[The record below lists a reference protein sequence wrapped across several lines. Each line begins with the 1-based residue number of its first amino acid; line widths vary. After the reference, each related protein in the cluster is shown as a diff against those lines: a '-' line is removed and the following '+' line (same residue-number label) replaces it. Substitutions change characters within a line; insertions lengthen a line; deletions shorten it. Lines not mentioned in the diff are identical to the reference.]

1 MLQKALCTS
10 KCFMKALARKRRF
23 PLSRKCLPESA
34 ASRFPE
40 SAWPES
46 AAFRFP
52 ESNYAFA
59 FRFPE
64 SNYAFQKAIRK
75 ALSAFPAR
83 EVLYLSLIHI

>member
-1 MLQKALCTS
+1 MKAFYAFQKALCAS

-23 PLSRKCLPESA
+23 PLSRKRL
-34 ASRFPE
+34 
-40 SAWPES
+40 PES
-46 AAFRFP
+46 AAFRFT

-75 ALSAFPAR
+75 ALSAFQ
-83 EVLYLSLIHI
+83 